1 MEEKIEQL
9 KAQAAEA
16 IKNAAGNLSELDDI
30 RVKFLGKKGEFT
42 TILRGMGALAKEDRP
57 KVGKIVNEAKAEIA
71 QLIQQK
77 NEELK
82 ARSSA
87 SRTSFSAWAS
97 LSRKARK
104 SRRTTTTS
112 RR

>member
-57 KVGKIVNEAKAEIA
+57 KVGKIVNEAKAEA
-71 QLIQQK
+71 L
-77 NEELK
+77 
-82 ARSSA
+82 AA
-87 SRTSFSAWAS
+87 
-97 LSRKARK
+97 
-104 SRRTTTTS
+104 
-112 RR
+112 

>member
-16 IKNAAGNLSELDDI
+16 IKNAAENLSELDDI

-57 KVGKIVNEAKAEIA
+57 KVGKIVNEAKVGH
-71 QLIQQK
+71 L
-77 NEELK
+77 
-82 ARSSA
+82 RSGLLPLLPDIHCLH
-87 SRTSFSAWAS
+87 RRIFSAWPS
-97 LSRKARK
+97 RLSCSEDAAG
-104 SRRTTTTS
+104 
-112 RR
+112 